1 MKKIILFLRW
11 LLACIMYGFY
21 VLLSIRKNLSKPN
34 MTCNRGNK
42 EEFRD
47 CLNQN
52 IPIGSSYEE
61 LRLFLSEHGFGYTP
75 NQPDKNNRFN
85 FFWSANDLGNYKIAV
100 IGLFDSELKVIEM
113 EVI

>member
-1 MKKIILFLRW
+1 
-11 LLACIMYGFY
+11 
-21 VLLSIRKNLSKPN
+21 

>member
-1 MKKIILFLRW
+1 MKKIILFLRL

-21 VLLSIRKNLSKPN
+21 LLLSLRTKFSKQN
-34 MTCNRGNK
+34 MICNRGNK

-52 IPIGSSYEE
+52 IPIESSYEK
-61 LRLFLSEHGFGYTP
+61 LRLFLSEHDFVYAA

-85 FFWSANDLGNYKIAV
+85 FFWTANDLGNYKIAV
-100 IGLFDSELKVIEM
+100 IGLCDSELKVIEM
-113 EVI
+113 RVI